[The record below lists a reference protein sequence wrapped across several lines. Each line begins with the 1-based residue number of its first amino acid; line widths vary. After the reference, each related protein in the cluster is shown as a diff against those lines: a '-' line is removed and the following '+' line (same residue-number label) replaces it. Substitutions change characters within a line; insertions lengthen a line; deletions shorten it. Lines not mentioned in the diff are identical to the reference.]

1 MDFAQPIGDLDK
13 LHFNQIQYIYKKD
26 LTSCFV
32 RSFFVYIFLLKKLQG
47 PLTSV
52 LKWEGN
58 KIVWAGGITVKK
70 EFAVIG
76 LGRFGGSICRA
87 LAEQGMEVL
96 AIDNS
101 EDRVNEFATIASHAV
116 VGDSTDETVLKSLGL
131 RNFDH
136 VIVAIGDD
144 IKSSILTTLILIE
157 LGVNK
162 ITVKAQDDYHEKVL
176 RKIGANHVVH
186 PERDMGR
193 RIAHNIIS
201 NNVLDY
207 LELSDEH
214 SIVEIVA
221 SEKLNGNSII
231 DLDIRAKYGIN
242 IVAIKRGNDI
252 IVSPQANEVIKE
264 EDILI
269 VIGADIDISRFE
281 KKVML

>member
-1 MDFAQPIGDLDK
+1 M
-13 LHFNQIQYIYKKD
+13 
-26 LTSCFV
+26 
-32 RSFFVYIFLLKKLQG
+32 
-47 PLTSV
+47 
-52 LKWEGN
+52 
-58 KIVWAGGITVKK
+58 KK

-96 AIDNS
+96 ALDND
-101 EDRVNEFATIASHAV
+101 EDRVNEFSMIASHAV
-116 VGDSTDETVLKSLGL
+116 VGDSTDENVLKSLGI

-144 IKSSILTTLILIE
+144 VKASILTTLILIE
-157 LGVNK
+157 LGVK
-162 ITVKAQDDYHEKVL
+162 DITVKAQDDYHEKVL

-193 RIAHNIIS
+193 RIANNIAS

-221 SEKLNGNSII
+221 NGKVTGHSII

-242 IVAIKRGNDI
+242 IVAIKRGTNI
-252 IVSPQANEVIKE
+252 IVSPQAHEIIYEK
-264 EDILI
+264 DILI
-269 VIGADIDISRFE
+269 VIGADADISRFE
-281 KKVML
+281 KKLMN